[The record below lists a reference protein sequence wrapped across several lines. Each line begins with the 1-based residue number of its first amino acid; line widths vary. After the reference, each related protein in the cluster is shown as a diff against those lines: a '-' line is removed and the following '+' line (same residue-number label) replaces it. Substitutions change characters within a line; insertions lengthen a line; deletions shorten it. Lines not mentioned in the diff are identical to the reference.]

1 MVILRIWSPSRH
13 EGQTAGY
20 SSVAVASAWGEA
32 YMSVRAATADGPPR
46 QIGATASL
54 ADDLAAAGTS
64 LPQRWQFSDFD
75 EARVLRLWH
84 QCRGSV
90 LAGGYS
96 QAGSRNN
103 CFKLCDRL
111 LYAAQGQEV
120 EMLGSASLRKSAHGS
135 LQISLLVDNY
145 SALSARADA
154 CQKIGRW

>member
-13 EGQTAGY
+13 EGQANGF
-20 SSVAVASAWGEA
+20 SSFAVASAWGEA
-32 YMSVRAATADGPPR
+32 YMSTRAATADGRPGQR
-46 QIGATASL
+46 GGTASL
-54 ADDLAAAGTS
+54 ADDLAAAGAT
-64 LPQRWQFSDFD
+64 LPQRWQFRDFD

-96 QAGSRNN
+96 KAGSRNN

-111 LYAAQGQEV
+111 LYAGQGQEV
-120 EMLGSASLRKSAHGS
+120 EMLGSASLKKSAHGS

-145 SALSARADA
+145 SALSARADD
-154 CQKIGRW
+154 CQKIRRW

>member
-1 MVILRIWSPSRH
+1 
-13 EGQTAGY
+13 
-20 SSVAVASAWGEA
+20 
-32 YMSVRAATADGPPR
+32 MSVRAATADGPPGQR
-46 QIGATASL
+46 GGTASL
-54 ADDLAAAGTS
+54 AHDMAAAGAS
-64 LPQRWQFSDFD
+64 VPQRWQFSGLD

-145 SALSARADA
+145 SALSARADD